1 MEWRRWIHALPARFR
16 TVVLSRRVEQDLHDE
31 LSFHVAMQTQ
41 ANLERGMS
49 EEDAARHARRAID
62 GVDQAKERCRDVR
75 PLRWAQDLGSDLRYA
90 VRSLR
95 RSPMFTLVAILTL
108 ALGIGASTAL
118 FSAISAILLRPL
130 PYPNA
135 NQLARVWST
144 GQGHPRARFESAL
157 PDYRAWRTENHS
169 FEDIGAYY
177 ITGHA
182 LTGTDRAE
190 GLQGAHVTANIW
202 SILGAQT
209 LQGTMFSAAAEAWGA
224 HRVVVVSEGL
234 WRRRLAANPQAIG
247 SPIQLDDQPY
257 TVVGVMPASFQF
269 PSAEVDFWAPLS
281 VPVSSP
287 DNTRRNRFVDMV
299 GRLKPDVTVAQAQAD
314 LSRVARS
321 VALQEPAYNAGLSA
335 TLATLRESVVGSMR
349 PTLLLLLGAVA
360 FVLLIACANVAS
372 LLLARAT
379 AREQEL
385 TVRATLGA
393 DRNRLTRQ
401 LLTEC
406 LLISSVGAA
415 AGTALT
421 YAAIRLLSI
430 LGPATIP
437 GLREMRLDTGVIS
450 VAFGLT
456 LVTALAFGL
465 WPAREAGRLV
475 GGLHESMRTATASKR
490 HARSRQL
497 LIIAEVSVS
506 LVLLIGAV
514 MLIASLRRVQHVDP
528 GFQPDHLFTARLVL
542 PGSKY
547 SPGSRE
553 PFVRRVIDGVAALP
567 GIRAAGM
574 STALPLAPGDWT
586 KYFWVDGRAI
596 PTAVGQVPFVT
607 YRQVTADYLRTM
619 GVSLRRG
626 RLFTPQDVRGQPL
639 VAIVN
644 DTIGRRFWPDED
656 PIGARIAMNPP
667 EALVPNAFPLPSGA
681 TSFPRLT
688 IVGVIADFRQNGLD
702 HEANAEV
709 FVPLAQAGGVLPET
723 AAGGFVVAR
732 TVGDPLASAAAIQAV
747 VSQLDRSIPLTNV
760 RAMDDR
766 VSDSLSERRFAM
778 LLITG
783 FAMLAVALAL
793 GGLYGVMSY
802 AISQRRRELGVRAA
816 LGATA
821 VDSMRLVM
829 TDGLRMTGI
838 GIGIGLPLAAGLTQ
852 FMSSQLFQ
860 IKAID
865 PVIYGGAALMFIIVA
880 GLACAV
886 PALRASRVDPL
897 TALRYE

>member
-1 MEWRRWIHALPARFR
+1 MTLYIPTSPDTIR
-16 TVVLSRRVEQDLHDE
+16 SRE
-31 LSFHVAMQTQ
+31 
-41 ANLERGMS
+41 
-49 EEDAARHARRAID
+49 
-62 GVDQAKERCRDVR
+62 
-75 PLRWAQDLGSDLRYA
+75 
-90 VRSLR
+90 
-95 RSPMFTLVAILTL
+95 TLINTH
-108 ALGIGASTAL
+108 T
-118 FSAISAILLRPL
+118 
-130 PYPNA
+130 
-135 NQLARVWST
+135 
-144 GQGHPRARFESAL
+144 
-157 PDYRAWRTENHS
+157 
-169 FEDIGAYY
+169 
-177 ITGHA
+177 
-182 LTGTDRAE
+182 LTGTDGAE
-190 GLQGAHVTANIW
+190 GLQGAHITANIW
-202 SILGAQT
+202 SMLGAET
-209 LQGTMFSAAAEAWGA
+209 LEGTVFSAAAEEWGA
-224 HRVVVVSEGL
+224 HRTVVVSEGL
-234 WRRRLAANPQAIG
+234 WHRRLGAKPQATG
-247 SPIQLDDQPY
+247 SSIQLDDQPY
-257 TVVGVMPASFQF
+257 AVVGVMPASFQF
-269 PSAEVDFWAPLS
+269 PTADVDFWTPLS

-287 DNTRRNRFVDMV
+287 NNTRRNRFVDMV
-299 GRLKPDVTVAQAQAD
+299 GRLKPGVTVAQAQAD
-314 LSRVARS
+314 LMNVARS

-335 TLATLRESVVGSMR
+335 TLATWHESIVGSVR
-349 PTLLLLLGAVA
+349 PTLLVLLGAVTC
-360 FVLLIACANVAS
+360 VLLIACANVAN

-379 AREQEL
+379 ARELEL

-406 LLISSVGAA
+406 LLLSSLGAA

-421 YAAIRLLSI
+421 YAAIHLLSI
-430 LGPATIP
+430 LGPTSIP
-437 GLREMRLDTGVIS
+437 RLREMRLDAGVIA

-456 LVTALAFGL
+456 LVTALVFGM
-465 WPAREAGRLV
+465 WPAREAGRLGLV
-475 GGLHESMRTATASKR
+475 ACLHESMRTITAGNR
-490 HARSRQL
+490 HARSRQV

-528 GFQPDHLFTARLVL
+528 GFQADHLFTARLVL

-547 SPGSRE
+547 LPGSRE
-553 PFVRRVIDGVAALP
+553 PFIRRAIDGVAALP

-586 KYFWVDGRAI
+586 KYFWVDGQAI
-596 PTAVGQVPFVT
+596 PTAVAQVPLVT
-607 YRQVTADYLRTM
+607 YRQVTPHYFRAM

-626 RLFTPQDVRGQPL
+626 RVFTPQDVRGQPL

-644 DTIGRRFWPDED
+644 DTIARRFWPDD
-656 PIGARIAMNPP
+656 DAIGARIAMNPP
-667 EALVPNAFPLPSGA
+667 EALVPNAFPLPNGA

-723 AAGGFVVAR
+723 AAGGFLIAR
-732 TVGDPLASAAAIQAV
+732 TVGDPLASGAAIQAV

-766 VSDSLSERRFAM
+766 LAESLSERRFVM

-783 FAMLAVALAL
+783 FATVAVALAL

-802 AISQRRRELGVRAA
+802 AINQRRRELGVRAA

-821 VDSMRLVM
+821 VDSIRLVM
-829 TDGLRMTGI
+829 ADGLRMTGI

-865 PVIYGGAALMFIIVA
+865 PVIYAGAALMFVIVA
-880 GLACAV
+880 GLACGV
-886 PALRASRVDPL
+886 PALLASRVDPV
-897 TALRYE
+897 TALRCE